1 MVKKQY
7 TQKKKKI
14 KKIGGLKQKD
24 TSISSWQS
32 VYKMICVPN
41 AILSKISYSSLNGF
55 IFKLDIPEIPEYSE
69 FFGLNNTKTALTKP
83 IYSLVFKFIIISD
96 SVENLPKIK
105 DKTKITELQ
114 KNVLD
119 EAFIQQEIYK
129 NTLSPNGNPITISVV
144 DFSYFNT
151 AATKVLI
158 NKLKECDNKGNP
170 DVVLMLDYIFDN
182 VKDNR
187 KLGLIAME
195 LANSDFIDLHDV
207 YNLDIDAYMIDIEY
221 AIAQLLILFIK
232 MKIINYDCHQSN
244 VLASTLPD
252 SDSKE
257 KSILIDFGR
266 VVVLQEDNTFQPNG
280 ESTFTDDE
288 MSDIV
293 RRYLRASQSD
303 NNNYQ
308 RDIRILK
315 QIEITDLYQTSIDD
329 EDDIIYKMSS
339 IIRFIASLDY
349 AINRTLFGKDSPQ
362 MQGFLTYIYGSR
374 FSTDDW
380 SNEEDKPDWQIN
392 ERAKLIYKKII
403 PIFYSLTFA
412 PIQQRNLVSQSAIKK
427 RVEDK
432 EILTIDPSNNY
443 DRSMDMIYTITDKTD
458 DKTAKKEEQASA
470 TATANENASAGI
482 FGKIGNFFFRKGGKS
497 KKNRRNSKKYI
508 KTRKYMKIYKKKY
521 RI

>member
-7 TQKKKKI
+7 TRKKIKI

-32 VYKMICVPN
+32 VYKMICVPG

-55 IFKLDIPEIPEYSE
+55 IFKLDIPENPEYSE
-69 FFGLNNTKTALTKP
+69 FFGLNDTKTALTKP

-96 SVENLPKIK
+96 TDIEELPKIK
-105 DKTKITELQ
+105 GKSKITELQ

-129 NTLSPNGNPITISVV
+129 TTLSPNGNPITISVV

-151 AATKVLI
+151 DATKILI
-158 NKLKECDNKGNP
+158 NKLKECDNKENP
-170 DVVLMLDYIFDN
+170 DVVLMLDYILDN

-187 KLGLIAME
+187 KLGLITME
-195 LANSDFIDLHDV
+195 LANSDFLELYDV
-207 YNLDIDAYMIDIEY
+207 YNDNYDAYRVDIKY

-232 MKIINYDCHQSN
+232 MKIINYDCHHSN
-244 VLASTLPD
+244 VLASTLPE
-252 SDSKE
+252 SKE

-280 ESTFTDDE
+280 KSRFTDAE
-288 MSDIV
+288 WSNIV

-308 RDIRILK
+308 RDIRLLK
-315 QIEITDLYQTSIDD
+315 QIQITDLYKTSNDSED
-329 EDDIIYKMSS
+329 EYDIIYKMSS
-339 IIRFIASLDY
+339 IIRFIGSLDY
-349 AINRTLFGKDSPQ
+349 AINKTLFGIESPQ
-362 MQGFLTYIYGSR
+362 MKDILSYIYGDYDWT
-374 FSTDDW
+374 STDPNW
-380 SNEEDKPDWQIN
+380 SITMNKRTEP
-392 ERAKLIYKKII
+392 IYKKII
-403 PIFYSLTFA
+403 PIFYSLTVT
-412 PIQQRNLVSQSAIKK
+412 PMQQRNLVSQAAIKK

-432 EILTIDPSNNY
+432 EILTIDPSNDY
-443 DRSMDMIYTITDKTD
+443 DRSMDMINPADANPADTKIDKTVD
-458 DKTAKKEEQASA
+458 EKEVQAD
-470 TATANENASAGI
+470 ASSSTGI

-497 KKNRRNSKKYI
+497 RKRKIKSKKYIKYI
-508 KTRKYMKIYKKKY
+508 KTRKYIRRKKY
-521 RI
+521 KNI